1 MDIKQLI
8 NFITIVEEGNITKA
22 AQKLHISQPPLSNQL
37 SIGRGVGSKIS

>member
-22 AQKLHISQPPLSNQL
+22 AQNYTYLNRL
-37 SIGRGVGSKIS
+37 

>member
-22 AQKLHISQPPLSNQL
+22 AQNYIYHNHN
-37 SIGRGVGSKIS
+37 

>member
-22 AQKLHISQPPLSNQL
+22 AQKLHISQPPLSL
-37 SIGRGVGSKIS
+37 GRGTRGKIN